1 MIRILAYTT
10 SGELQTDWTIEQ
22 VQQNRESLAWYWID
36 FAQPTMQETYQLH
49 QLGFHELAIQDCLH
63 LQQRTKLDIYDD
75 YRFYVLN
82 AIDPIT
88 LQPNEIDLFQHE
100 QYIVTF
106 HFKLQPE
113 IDAVWEKMST
123 DPTAQ
128 ALGSWFICYKVM
140 DKITDSFFP
149 IAEQL
154 EDQITEIGT
163 RLQINGEM
171 NQLFQIRRNLLH
183 LRYVVQS
190 LRELVIR
197 ITQSDQ
203 LTSSKEERRYYMDIF
218 DLLTRLSGMIDSNRE
233 MTSDIRDNYLSLN
246 SHRMNSIMMTLTLF
260 TTIFMPLTFIAGIYG
275 MNFDHMPELH
285 SRYGYFIVLG
295 VMVLI
300 SIVMVIWFRR
310 KGWFSRSDK

>member
-1 MIRILAYTT
+1 MIRILVYTKL
-10 SGELQTDWTIEQ
+10 GEIHSDWTLEQ
-22 VQQNRESLAWYWID
+22 VQQNRASLIWYWID

-106 HFKLQPE
+106 HFKPQPE
-113 IDAVWEKMST
+113 IDFVWEKMST

-128 ALGSWFICYKVM
+128 PLGSWFICYKIM

-149 IAEQL
+149 IAEEL

-163 RLQINGEM
+163 RLQINGEL
-171 NQLFQIRRNLLH
+171 NQLFQIRRNLLR

-190 LRELVIR
+190 LRELIIR

-203 LTSSKEERRYYMDIF
+203 LTGSKEEQRYYMDVY
-218 DLLTRLSGMIDSNRE
+218 DLLARLSGMIDSNRE

-275 MNFDHMPELH
+275 MNFEHMPELH
-285 SRYGYFIVLG
+285 TRYGYFIVLG
-295 VMVLI
+295 VMVVI
-300 SIVMVIWFRR
+300 SIGMIIWFRH
-310 KGWFSRSDK
+310 KGWFSKNEQ